1 MRDWRSLF
9 IVLCLF
15 SLLLPS
21 VAFAEVKTI
30 EAEGSYT
37 MGDGLEESYAV
48 AEQRARADA
57 LRKASHR
64 AGIFVE
70 SISEV
75 KDSTLTR
82 DEVNIISS
90 TVLEVKEEHLS
101 KEVVAGQALRYR
113 CHVVALVDTSAVM
126 GQLRRSREDLAAA
139 VARNKALEAE
149 TARMNAQI
157 EDLKAQYAQAKD
169 DVERASIRA
178 KARLNEES
186 FSAGEWIR
194 KGNIL
199 SDRGASRQA
208 IECYQKALELAPRSA
223 MAYFCMGFAYG
234 DLEDYDRA
242 MNCYRQALSLGLDYS
257 GVHAQMGGLYLR
269 QQDYGLA
276 LQEYNRAIAEIKD
289 NASLY
294 ALRGYCHELL
304 HDYGEALDDYEEALR
319 LNPGQKVAKDGMAR
333 IAWLME

>member
-1 MRDWRSLF
+1 
-9 IVLCLF
+9 
-15 SLLLPS
+15 
-21 VAFAEVKTI
+21 
-30 EAEGSYT
+30 
-37 MGDGLEESYAV
+37 
-48 AEQRARADA
+48 
-57 LRKASHR
+57 
-64 AGIFVE
+64 
-70 SISEV
+70 
-75 KDSTLTR
+75 
-82 DEVNIISS
+82 
-90 TVLEVKEEHLS
+90 
-101 KEVVAGQALRYR
+101 
-113 CHVVALVDTSAVM
+113 
-126 GQLRRSREDLAAA
+126 
-139 VARNKALEAE
+139 
-149 TARMNAQI
+149 
-157 EDLKAQYAQAKD
+157 
-169 DVERASIRA
+169 
-178 KARLNEES
+178 
-186 FSAGEWIR
+186 
-194 KGNIL
+194 
-199 SDRGASRQA
+199 
-208 IECYQKALELAPRSA
+208 